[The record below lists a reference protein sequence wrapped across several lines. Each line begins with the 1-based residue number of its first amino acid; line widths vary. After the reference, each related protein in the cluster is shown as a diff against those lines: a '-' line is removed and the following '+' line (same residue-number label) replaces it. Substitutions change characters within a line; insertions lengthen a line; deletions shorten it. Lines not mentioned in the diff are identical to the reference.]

1 LLRVWYIFNVKN
13 EMNLISIPD
22 GGITSPRGFSAG
34 ATYAGL
40 KKTKDANDLAILF
53 SEVPCTAAAVFTTN
67 VIKAAPVLLDQR
79 KLQKTGQ
86 ARAVVINSG
95 CANACTG
102 EQGMQ
107 DAETTASLTGQKLSV
122 AAEQVMVASTG
133 VIGVNL
139 PMDKIKEGIGR
150 IVLSVNGG
158 HDLARAIMTTDTR
171 PKEIAIKVESDK
183 QQFTIGGV
191 VKGAGMIHPNMAT
204 MLCFITTD
212 AAVEKEFLQTAL
224 KKAVDDS
231 FNMVSVDGDT
241 STNDTV
247 LILAN
252 GLAGNAV
259 IRQGSA
265 YEEAFLRALNQ
276 VSIFLAK
283 AIARDGEGATR
294 LIEVKVNGAES
305 LADARL
311 AARTISNSYLVKSA
325 VHGCDPNWGRIAAAA
340 GRSGAAMIEAKT
352 DVYIGDMCLFKSGR
366 PLSFDKKMAS
376 GLLRRE
382 EVLILVNL
390 NMGQYSATAWGCDLS
405 EEYVVINSEYTT

>member
-1 LLRVWYIFNVKN
+1 VWYIFNVKN
-13 EMNLISIPD
+13 EMNLIIIPD
-22 GGITSPRGFSAG
+22 GCITSPCGFSAG

-40 KKTKDANDLAILF
+40 KKTKDTNDLAILF
-53 SEVPCTAAAVFTTN
+53 SEVSCTAAAVFTTN
-67 VIKAAPVLLDQR
+67 IIKAASVLLDQR
-79 KLQKTGQ
+79 KLQKTGEAQ
-86 ARAVVINSG
+86 AVVINSG

-102 EQGMQ
+102 EQGMH
-107 DAETTASLTGQKLSV
+107 DAETTASLTGLKLGI

-139 PMDKIKEGIGR
+139 PMDKIKEGIRR
-150 IVLSVNGG
+150 IVLSPNGG
-158 HDLARAIMTTDTR
+158 HELARAIMTTDTR
-171 PKEIAIKVESDK
+171 PKEIAIKVECNK
-183 QQFTIGGV
+183 QQFTVGGV

-212 AAVEKEFLQTAL
+212 AAVEKESLQTAL

-259 IRQGSA
+259 IKQGSI
-265 YEEAFLRALNQ
+265 YEEIFQRALKQ
-276 VSIFLAK
+276 VCVYLAK
-283 AIARDGEGATR
+283 AIAKDGEGATR

-340 GRSGAAMIEAKT
+340 GRSGVAMIEAKT

-376 GLLRRE
+376 GLLGGE
-382 EVLILVNL
+382 EVLIRVDL
-390 NMGQYSATAWGCDLS
+390 NIGQYSAIAWGCDLS

>member
-1 LLRVWYIFNVKN
+1 VKN
-13 EMNLISIPD
+13 ETIIKIIPE

-40 KKTKDANDLAILF
+40 KKPAKDALDLAILY
-53 SEVPCTAAAVFTTN
+53 SAISCKAAAVFTTN
-67 VIKAAPVLLDQR
+67 KIKAAPVLLDQR
-79 KLQKTGQ
+79 KLHKNGQ
-86 ARAVVINSG
+86 AQAVVINSG

-102 EQGMQ
+102 DQGMKN
-107 DAETTASLTGQKLSV
+107 AETTAFLTGQKLLISSD
-122 AAEQVMVASTG
+122 EVMVASTG
-133 VIGVNL
+133 VIGVQL
-139 PMDKIKEGIGR
+139 QIEKIKEGIGR
-150 IVLSVNGG
+150 IVLSGDGG
-158 HDLARAIMTTDTR
+158 HDLTRAIMTTDTR
-171 PKEIAIKVESDK
+171 PKEIAIKINHN
-183 QQFTIGGV
+183 QQEFTIGGT

-212 AAVEKEFLQTAL
+212 AVVEGEFLKAAL

-252 GLAGNAV
+252 GLAGNQV
-259 IRQGSA
+259 IKMGSDCEASFLQG
-265 YEEAFLRALNQ
+265 LNQ
-276 VSIFLAK
+276 VCVYLAK

-294 LIEVKVNGAES
+294 LIEVTVNGAVN

-340 GRSGAAMIEAKT
+340 GRSGAEMIEGKT
-352 DVYIGDMCLFKSGR
+352 DVYIGDMCLFKSGM
-366 PLSFDKKMAS
+366 PLPFDKKMAA
-376 GLLRRE
+376 GLLRGE
-382 EVLILVNL
+382 EVPIRVDL
-390 NMGQYSATAWGCDLS
+390 NIGRYSATAWGCDLS